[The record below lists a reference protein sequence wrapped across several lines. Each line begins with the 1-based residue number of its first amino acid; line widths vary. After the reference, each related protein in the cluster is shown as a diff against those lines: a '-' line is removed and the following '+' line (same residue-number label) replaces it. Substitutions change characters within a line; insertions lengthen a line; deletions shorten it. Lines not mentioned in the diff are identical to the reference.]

1 MEILNMN
8 GLIGYT
14 GFVGSNLLDQLSQPL
29 ELFNSTNISEIDN
42 KHFENL
48 YCCGLPGAKWLA
60 NRNSNNDLKNVL
72 DLEIHLNTVTCD
84 NFFLVS
90 SQDCNSTM
98 TSDETFSCLPPTA
111 YGKNRLSFEG
121 FCTDHFT
128 NVYILRIGS
137 LFGKN
142 LKKNVIYDLLNK
154 HYLENI
160 QYDYTLQLYN
170 LDNLLEDFNYM
181 VANDIHLINRFSEP
195 VKLTEII
202 NIFNSC
208 GYDYHFNLHLREDIS
223 YKNKGL
229 LLPKEQLL
237 LELKKFITEY
247 HT

>member
-1 MEILNMN
+1 MN

-60 NRNSNNDLKNVL
+60 NRNPSNDLKNVL
-72 DLEIHLNTVTCD
+72 ELEIHLNTVTCD

-160 QYDYTLQLYN
+160 RYDYTLQLYN

-181 VANDIHLINRFSEP
+181 VVNDIHLVNRFSEP
-195 VKLTEII
+195 IKLTEII
-202 NIFNSC
+202 DIFNSC
-208 GYDYHFNLHLREDIS
+208 GYAYLFDLHLREDIS
-223 YKNKGL
+223 YKNKGS

-237 LELKKFITEY
+237 SELKKFITEY